1 MPLKNQEKSKQTMN
15 LEAFGKVW
23 AEYNSQKEDRSFNAK
38 LARIM
43 QATNSTSDAELARAL
58 GIQQPSV
65 WGAKKNGK
73 IPDSW
78 IKKVSNKYMI
88 SSDWLYNGGPDYKNI
103 LYNALKSVVSQYG
116 PPITNKSVE
125 ELVTK
130 LAIKDFAKFNEA
142 LTSPQDNS
150 TQIDKYVKDS
160 INNPSVYPTEEQSPP
175 VETDVDMMF
184 VPLVEARLSAGT
196 GSLETSADGERKY
209 AFRSDFLHRKG
220 SPNKMVLMRVSG
232 DSMEPEIKDGDVVL
246 LDQGKTTILPGRM
259 YAVGI
264 EEAIYVKQIDTIPG
278 KLILKS
284 MNQAYP
290 PIEVDMRGDLAEQ
303 ARVIGQV
310 LWVGREYR

>member
-1 MPLKNQEKSKQTMN
+1 MSVKNQEKISVD
-15 LEAFGKVW
+15 LEATTFNQLV
-23 AEYNSQKEDRSFNAK
+23 DTSFQAQ

-43 QATNSTSDAELARAL
+43 QATESASDADLARAL
-58 GIQQPSV
+58 GISQPSV
-65 WGAKKNGK
+65 WGVKNK
-73 IPDSW
+73 RRIPDSW
-78 IKKVSNKYMI
+78 IKKIADKYMV
-88 SSDWLYNGGPDYKNI
+88 STDWLYNGGLDYKAAYLNI
-103 LYNALKSVVSQYG
+103 VKKIHSKYG
-116 PPITNKSVE
+116 TPNTNKSVE
-125 ELVTK
+125 EHTTK
-130 LAIKDFAKFNEA
+130 IAVKEFTELSRA
-142 LTSPQDNS
+142 LTPSPDTIS
-150 TQIDKYVKDS
+150 SVDKYVKDNIS
-160 INNPSVYPTEEQSPP
+160 QHGITPVGEQRAPA
-175 VETDVDMMF
+175 ETDVDMMF

-220 SPNKMVLMRVSG
+220 SPSKMVLMRVSG

>member
-1 MPLKNQEKSKQTMN
+1 MPLKNSEEIRASLGSFLPDNFTQH
-15 LEAFGKVW
+15 
-23 AEYNSQKEDRSFNAK
+23 KEDSSFRAQ

-43 QATNSTSDAELARAL
+43 HATAATNDADLARAL
-58 GIQQPSV
+58 GISQPSV
-65 WGAKKNGK
+65 WGVKNKGK

-78 IKKVSNKYMI
+78 IKKVANKYAV
-88 SSDWLYNGGPDYKNI
+88 STDWLYKGGPDYKYLLHNV
-103 LYNALKSVVSQYG
+103 LKSVLHSDG
-116 PPITNKSVE
+116 HLNTNKEVE

-130 LAIKDFAKFNEA
+130 LAIKDFAQFNNA
-142 LTSPQDNS
+142 LEQLKDNS
-150 TQIDKYVKDS
+150 NHIDKYVHDNIS
-160 INNPSVYPTEEQSPP
+160 EPHTAPVETHQPTT
-175 VETDVDMMF
+175 ETDVDMMF

-220 SPNKMVLMRVSG
+220 SPSKMVLMRVSG

>member
-1 MPLKNQEKSKQTMN
+1 MSIKQEITIHENMKNFLNAPDLPRPDSSF
-15 LEAFGKVW
+15 EA
-23 AEYNSQKEDRSFNAK
+23 Q

-43 QATNSTSDAELARAL
+43 HATGATNDADLARAL
-58 GIQQPSV
+58 SISQPSV
-65 WGAKKNGK
+65 WGVKKRGR

-78 IKKVSNKYMI
+78 IKKVANKYMI
-88 SSDWLYNGGPDYKNI
+88 SSDWLYNGGPDFKNI
-103 LYNALKSVVSQYG
+103 LFNFIKRVTQQNGSENTNANVENFKNALQIHDWG
-116 PPITNKSVE
+116 
-125 ELVTK
+125 
-130 LAIKDFAKFNEA
+130 KFNEA
-142 LTSPQDNS
+142 FQATFKNSNTFLNTYTQNIQDITSKVTELKPQ
-150 TQIDKYVKDS
+150 TQEIA
-160 INNPSVYPTEEQSPP
+160 T
-175 VETDVDMMF
+175 ETDVDMMF

-220 SPNKMVLMRVSG
+220 CPSKMVLMRVSG

-264 EEAIYVKQIDTIPG
+264 EEAIYIKQIDTIPG
-278 KLILKS
+278 RLILKS
-284 MNQAYP
+284 MNPAYP

>member
-1 MPLKNQEKSKQTMN
+1 MSFKQEITIDSEKLAALNEVLKH
-15 LEAFGKVW
+15 V
-23 AEYNSQKEDRSFNAK
+23 NSQREDQSFSAQ

-43 QATNSTSDAELARAL
+43 QATEATNDAELARAL
-58 GIQQPSV
+58 GISQPSV
-65 WGAKKNGK
+65 WGVKNKGK

-78 IKKVSNKYMI
+78 IKKISQKYMV
-88 SSDWLYNGGPDYKNI
+88 SADWLYNGGPDYKAA
-103 LYNALKSVVSQYG
+103 YRNALKAICPQYG
-116 PPITNKSVE
+116 PQNTNKNVE
-125 ELVTK
+125 DHSLKIE
-130 LAIKDFAKFNEA
+130 IKDFAKFNEA
-142 LTSPQDNS
+142 F
-150 TQIDKYVKDS
+150 KDS
-160 INNPSVYPTEEQSPP
+160 TETPSTVDSYIKGNASKKSNQPIKKLQRTS
-175 VETDVDMMF
+175 ETDVDMMY